1 MSFRTIV
8 ITKQS
13 KISYKNRFL
22 VVKQEN
28 DEKYIHLSEIDT
40 IIIDS
45 ISVSISSYLLKEISD
60 NKINIIFCDEKHN
73 PFGELK
79 SYYLAH
85 NSSKK
90 IIMQSKWSQKKKDEL
105 WQLIVKNKITNQAL
119 LLNKI
124 KSKNYNLILS
134 YISDVVIGDKSNREG
149 HAAKI
154 YFNSLFTK
162 KFVRNEN
169 DDINSALNYGY
180 AILLSNFNKEIVS
193 NGYLTQL
200 GIHHKNEFNPFNLSC
215 DFMEPFRIIID
226 NFVWSN
232 KDREFNN
239 DYKIDIINIFNTKF
253 KYNSKQ
259 YILKDI
265 IKLYTKNIFDYLEN
279 DKTYIGFYI
288 YER

>member
-1 MSFRTIV
+1 MSFRTVV

-40 IIIDS
+40 IIVDS
-45 ISVSISSYLLKEISD
+45 ISVSISSYLLKELSD

-73 PFGELK
+73 PFGELR

-90 IIMQSKWSQKKKDEL
+90 IIMQSKWTQKEKDEL

-119 LLNKI
+119 LLDKI
-124 KSKNYNLILS
+124 KSKNYNLVLS
-134 YISDVVIGDKSNREG
+134 YVSDVVIGDKTNREG
-149 HAAKI
+149 HAAKV

-162 KFVRNEN
+162 KFIRNEN
-169 DDINSALNYGY
+169 DCINSALNYGY
-180 AILLSNFNKEIVS
+180 AVLLSTFNKEIIS
-193 NGYLTQL
+193 NGYLTEL
-200 GIHHKNEFNPFNLSC
+200 GIHHKNEFNPFNLTC
-215 DFMEPFRIIID
+215 DFMEPFRVIID
-226 NFVWSN
+226 NFVYYN
-232 KDREFNN
+232 KDREFNT
-239 DYKIDIINIFNTKF
+239 DYKLDIVNIFNSKY

-259 YILKDI
+259 YVLKDV

-279 DKTYIGFYI
+279 NKKYIGFYI